1 MYRASALLLVVL
13 FAAAV
18 PASAQDEEKIFN
30 VNIGAGFTI
39 PYSDAK
45 DAFGTAGNFQ
55 LGGILN
61 VTPTIGIQAEYGYN
75 RFGSKDIGTSSSG
88 RFISSIP
95 LTANHTMH
103 EGDFNL
109 VLKKPMKDAMA
120 APYALVGMGVYHD
133 IINVTTPAV
142 GSATV
147 CNPWLL
153 ICYPTLVPVDRIIGE
168 RSNTAFGLDFGGG
181 VTIKA
186 GDSAKFYAEIRY
198 IHTYGPSFTNAAG
211 ESIKANGN
219 YFPFT
224 FGFKF

>member
-1 MYRASALLLVVL
+1 MYRASALAFVALL
-13 FAAAV
+13 AAVV
-18 PASAQDEEKIFN
+18 PASAQDEKKFD

-45 DAFGTAGNFQ
+45 EHFGTGGNFQ

-61 VTPTIGIQAEYGYN
+61 ISPVIGVQAEYVYN
-75 RFGSKDIGTSSSG
+75 RFGSKDIGSSSSSN
-88 RFISSIP
+88 FVTSIP

-109 VLKKPMKDAMA
+109 ILNKPMKDAKA

-133 IINVTTPAV
+133 IVNVTTPSV
-142 GSATV
+142 GVATV
-147 CNPWLL
+147 CDPWLL
-153 ICYPTLVPVDRIIGE
+153 ICYPTAVPVENIVGE

-181 VTIKA
+181 VNIRVGA
-186 GDSAKFYAEIRY
+186 SAKFYAEIRY
-198 IHTYGPSFTNAAG
+198 IHTYGPSFTTPAG
-211 ESIKANGN
+211 QVVKANGN
-219 YFPFT
+219 YWPFT

>member
-1 MYRASALLLVVL
+1 MSRAYALVFVALL
-13 FAAAV
+13 AAV
-18 PASAQDEEKIFN
+18 VPALAQDDEKIVN

-55 LGGILN
+55 IGGILN
-61 VTPTIGIQAEYGYN
+61 ATPAIGFQVEYGYN
-75 RFGSKDIGTSSSG
+75 RFGGKDIGASSSG
-88 RFISSIP
+88 NFISSIP
-95 LTANHTMH
+95 LTANHSMH
-103 EGDFNL
+103 EGDFNV
-109 VLKKPMKDAMA
+109 VLKKPMKDSKA
-120 APYALVGMGVYHD
+120 APYALAGLGVYHD

-147 CNPWLL
+147 CDPWLL

-168 RSNTAFGLDFGGG
+168 RSNTAFGFDFGGG
-181 VTIKA
+181 VNVKA
-186 GDSAKFYAEIRY
+186 GSGIFYAEVRY
-198 IHTYGPSFTNAAG
+198 IHTYGPSFTNGAG
-211 ESIKANGN
+211 TTIKANGN